1 MSSWNI
7 KRTTFMICVIIIF
20 LLIMNV
26 QRLLYV
32 PLSIANKQTNQKT
45 AVESSQQSL
54 LPSNKSY
61 FIITSD
67 QINPKQCGQ
76 LYLQK
81 LYKSLYQ
88 RNDIGILN
96 YSTSKF
102 INYRFENEVFIAG
115 VGQLFGG
122 DGNQL
127 VNKRKTCLLQ
137 NQRYGDINWNFIKFF
152 QSLKSTNITSSSSII
167 ILYDISFPTITYT
180 LFDKKVFM
188 NMSKMYNDF
197 DPNHGN
203 SIKHLD
209 KWYKYN
215 ITFQGCARTYVQAA
229 LFATDHPFYD
239 KLVPNLRQILFQY
252 FCHESYVDKYGIAY
266 SLIKDKTYKQK
277 RIKYPFD
284 NKSGTKNCSMK
295 KYRFNYIDL
304 MWKSHFCFV
313 ISGHTP
319 FSFRL
324 MESLSAGCIPI
335 VIASGWILPFNQLI
349 DWKRYCVFIEEEYFG
364 KQFIFDIN
372 QFLDTFLYAP
382 TSVVQNLLTQYY
394 DNNIYNWHKSIL
406 LLYDKYFHTEDKRIE
421 ALIQIINWQRY
432 HIHNNLTP
440 NEAW

>member
-167 ILYDISFPTITYT
+167 YFFLNTSPTHNVTRDDLPLDTNIGRISCQSYLYLNNASKIFRILYDISFPTITYT

-203 SIKHLD
+203 
-209 KWYKYN
+209 
-215 ITFQGCARTYVQAA
+215 
-229 LFATDHPFYD
+229 
-239 KLVPNLRQILFQY
+239 
-252 FCHESYVDKYGIAY
+252 
-266 SLIKDKTYKQK
+266 
-277 RIKYPFD
+277 
-284 NKSGTKNCSMK
+284 
-295 KYRFNYIDL
+295 
-304 MWKSHFCFV
+304 
-313 ISGHTP
+313 
-319 FSFRL
+319 
-324 MESLSAGCIPI
+324 
-335 VIASGWILPFNQLI
+335 
-349 DWKRYCVFIEEEYFG
+349 
-364 KQFIFDIN
+364 
-372 QFLDTFLYAP
+372 
-382 TSVVQNLLTQYY
+382 
-394 DNNIYNWHKSIL
+394 
-406 LLYDKYFHTEDKRIE
+406 
-421 ALIQIINWQRY
+421 
-432 HIHNNLTP
+432 
-440 NEAW
+440 